1 MRRIPGNTVKLG
13 IVDGTG
19 KPLEMT
25 PEMRST
31 HLYVCGSTGTGK
43 SKMLEYLIRQDIAK
57 WHQSKC
63 GLLVEK
69 TLFPH

>member
-1 MRRIPGNTVKLG
+1 MPRWPGNHIKLG

-19 KPLEMT
+19 VPLEMT

-43 SKMLEYLIRQDIAK
+43 SEMLEYLIRQDIAK
-57 WHQSKC
+57 PPPPVTSRRI
-63 GLLVEK
+63 L
-69 TLFPH
+69 TN